1 MNEFNERLKK
11 VIEVSGYNKSRFA
24 EKMNISQAYLS
35 QLCSGV
41 RSPSD
46 RTITDICRE
55 FDISET
61 WLRTGEGKMSI
72 DLSREAQIIKF
83 VGEALREESPSDRQR
98 FLNSLLGATPEELHA
113 IAEFAKRLAE
123 EYANEKRDDP

>member
-1 MNEFNERLKK
+1 MYKRIKEIRTCAGLTQQEFADKLGIKRGTIANYELGRNEPIDA
-11 VIEVSGYNKSRFA
+11 VIT
-24 EKMNISQAYLS
+24 L
-35 QLCSGV
+35 
-41 RSPSD
+41 
-46 RTITDICRE
+46 ICDK

-72 DLSREAQIIKF
+72 DLSREAQITKL

-98 FLNSLLGATPEELHA
+98 FLNALLGATPEELHA
-113 IAEFAKRLAE
+113 IAEFAKRLAK